1 MVGDPKILHKN
12 GFKLKIEGMEG
23 DGQTI
28 YYSEEDRKEIW
39 IKGQKK
45 LPEVSGGGEGGSGCD
60 NNLII
65 IDENFVCDAKNGKDS
80 PGLGAGVIG
89 PEALMV
95 NRLISGDSVLEKN
108 ASRSNEPSDE
118 KIPVKGHALDVDDYS
133 GCGSSQRFAL
143 FGTPTFISKIE
154 PEIENTPDSDR
165 MDSPMGPKGDIDFGN
180 FGMKVQSCEEFLPE
194 VNLNQNRIESPMT
207 DTISP
212 AETIR
217 NLKLGVLS
225 ITNSQCSHSEIPI
238 GLSTHNEQSNNISF
252 LTQKEKVSVKRIKV
266 QLPGPCTVHRTESV
280 KRLGS
285 PYERG
290 LFLLESR
297 NPDEGDMAM
306 NLESMA

>member
-1 MVGDPKILHKN
+1 MRDPKILHKN
-12 GFKLKIEGMEG
+12 RFKLKIEEIEG
-23 DGQTI
+23 AGQSL
-28 YYSEEDRKEIW
+28 YHSEEDRKEIW
-39 IKGQKK
+39 IKGEKK
-45 LPEVSGGGEGGSGCD
+45 LPEVSGGGEGGRGCG

-80 PGLGAGVIG
+80 PSLYGEDIG
-89 PEALMV
+89 PEALIV
-95 NRLISGDSVLEKN
+95 NRLISGESVLEKN

-118 KIPVKGHALDVDDYS
+118 KIPVEGHALDIDDQS
-133 GCGSSQRFAL
+133 GGGSSQRFAL
-143 FGTPTFISKIE
+143 FGTPTFMSKIE
-154 PEIENTPDSDR
+154 PEIENAPDTDR
-165 MDSPMGPKGDIDFGN
+165 MDSPLGLQGDIDFGN

-194 VNLNQNRIESPMT
+194 VNLNQNRIESSMT

-225 ITNSQCSHSEIPI
+225 RTNSQCSHSEIPI
-238 GLSTHNEQSNNISF
+238 GLSTFNEQSNNISF
-252 LTQKEKVSVKRIKV
+252 LTQMEKVSVKRIKV
-266 QLPGPCTVHRTESV
+266 QLPGHCTVHRTESV
-280 KRLGS
+280 KPSGS

-290 LFLLESR
+290 FFLLESR